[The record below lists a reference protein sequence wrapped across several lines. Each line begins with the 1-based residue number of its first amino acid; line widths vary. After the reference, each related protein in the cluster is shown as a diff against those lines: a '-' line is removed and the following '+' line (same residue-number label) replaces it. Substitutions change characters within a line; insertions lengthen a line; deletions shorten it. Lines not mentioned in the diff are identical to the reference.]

1 MRIIFEFTENTS
13 LVPINN
19 QSYMNYY
26 IQKCL
31 GDNNKY
37 HDSKNDYSISSLYGG
52 KLTDDELHLSFKNG
66 GIIVV
71 TSKNE
76 EFLNTLICGVM
87 SNKELKWGMKFDK
100 INFISEI
107 FRNGWNHFATL
118 SPFIIKKYIDKKN
131 YTFSTLNDSDFVDTV
146 KKHIIKKLSKI
157 YNGINLTDFDVKII
171 NHPSHK
177 VKKIMVKN
185 VKNEANQC
193 QVSIFCSSD
202 VAEKIYNLGIG
213 QSTGSGFGTIYKTEN
228 RDKYNLELKK

>member
-1 MRIIFEFTENTS
+1 MRIKIEFTENKT
-13 LVPINN
+13 LVPIKN
-19 QSYMNYY
+19 QSYINYY
-26 IQKCL
+26 IHKCL
-31 GDNNKY
+31 GVNNKY

-52 KLTDDELHLSFKNG
+52 NLTEDKLHLSFKNG

-76 EFLNTLICGVM
+76 EFLNDLISGVM
-87 SNKELKWGMKFDK
+87 SNQDLNWGMKFNK
-100 INFISEI
+100 INFIFEKFI
-107 FRNGWNHFATL
+107 NGWNHFATL
-118 SPFIIKKYIDKKN
+118 SPFIIRKHINKKKYT
-131 YTFSTLNDSDFVDTV
+131 YSTLNDSDFVYIV
-146 KKHIIKKLSKI
+146 KNHIIKKLSKI
-157 YNGINLTDFDVKII
+157 YNGINLKDFDVKII

-193 QVSIFCSSD
+193 HISIFCSSD

-228 RDKYNLELKK
+228 KDKYKLV